1 MEDKDRHLVVVGI
14 MAVGKSTVG
23 RIVAGGLGRPFVD
36 NDEELVARTGL
47 TAAEYQE
54 RHGRDALHRE
64 ELEILRHCLL
74 RRTPSVI
81 TGAASVVDTE
91 VGRHLL
97 HEQTLVA
104 WVDADEK
111 VLAQRVAEDDGHR
124 PDGTDEDTLR
134 KQREDRHDLFDEVA
148 DIALRTD
155 RSKEAAAEE
164 LLQWCRR
171 LGLGSGG

>member
-1 MEDKDRHLVVVGI
+1 MEDQDRHLVVVGI

-23 RIVAGGLGRPFVD
+23 RLVAEGLGRPCID

-97 HEQTLVA
+97 REQALVA

-111 VLAQRVAEDDGHR
+111 VLAKRVEEDDGHR
-124 PDGTDEDTLR
+124 PDGTDEETLG
-134 KQREDRHDLFDEVA
+134 KQRAERHDLFEEVA

-155 RSKEAAAEE
+155 ESKEAAAEE
-164 LLQWCRR
+164 LLRWCRR
-171 LGLGSGG
+171 LGLVAAG